1 MNNLPLRHIKVIE
14 FSHMVMGPSAG
25 LILADLGAD
34 VIKIEPIDGDK
45 TRILKGSGSG
55 YFPMYNRNK
64 RSLKINLK
72 TDDGIRIAKNLI
84 STSDVLIENFRSG
97 AMQKLGLDY
106 ESLKKNNPKLIYC
119 SNKGFLSGPYSNRTA
134 LDEVAQMMG
143 GLAYMTGPSGNPLRA
158 GASVID
164 VMGGMF
170 GVIAIMAAL
179 EKRHDSDEGQ
189 YVKSS
194 LYESTV
200 FLVGQHM
207 AQYGVTGEPA
217 PPMPERASAW
227 AVYDIFTTLE
237 EEKIFIGVVSDTQ
250 WQNFCKEF
258 NFDEL
263 INDRT
268 LIKNNDRVKQRGR
281 IIPIIQN
288 YFSTLEYNFLL
299 AKLEK
304 SGLPFAPIRRP
315 QDLID
320 DVHMLESNG
329 LIEVTLDDK
338 RKIKLPAIPIEMNNE
353 KFSLRKDIP
362 KSGEHT
368 NEILKES
375 GYLESEINDLIKNK
389 IIATDRS

>member
-1 MNNLPLRHIKVIE
+1 
-14 FSHMVMGPSAG
+14 MVMGPSAG

-237 EEKIFIGVVSDTQ
+237 EEKIFIGVVSDAQ

-263 INDRT
+263 INDRA